1 MTAATPIAD
10 LAPAPLLY
18 QRPRG
23 VAAII
28 KDGSILTWRN
38 LVQLPRT
45 PELVLFT
52 LIQPV
57 MFVLLFNY
65 VFGGSIG
72 ASLPPGVSYA
82 QFLIPGI
89 MVQTIVFGTSATS
102 VGLAEDLQKG
112 LVDRFRSLPIARSA
126 VLSGRIMADTVRLT
140 VVATILILVGYLV
153 GFRFEGGLGWG
164 LCMIVVAVSFG
175 FAMSWI
181 MANIGMAVKDPETA
195 QTAGFVWLFPLTFVS
210 SVFVPVTT
218 MPGWLQTIARNNP
231 VTLVANLLR
240 ELSVGGA
247 DRGAGRSRRALG
259 HRHHRRVR
267 TAGGL
272 PVPQG
277 LISDERRAQLSDSLR
292 AWSSTT
298 TPNSMPRRSTTP
310 AGAAPAGAAWVT
322 WVRSE
327 VCWAA
332 APEARAVG
340 ARGRR
345 SAAAA

>member
-1 MTAATPIAD
+1 MTTTAPTPAPD
-10 LAPAPLLY
+10 LAPAASPY
-18 QRPRG
+18 RRPHG
-23 VAAII
+23 LAAVVR
-28 KDGSILTWRN
+28 DGSILTWRN

-126 VLSGRIMADTVRLT
+126 VLNGRIAADTVRLT
-140 VVATILILVGYLV
+140 VVAVVLVVVGYLV
-153 GFRFEGGLGWG
+153 GFRFEGGILWG
-164 LCMIVVAVSFG
+164 LCLILVSVSFG
-175 FAMSWI
+175 FAMSWV
-181 MANIGMAVKDPETA
+181 MSNIGMAVKDPETA

-240 ELSVGGA
+240 ELSLGA
-247 DRGAGRSRRALG
+247 
-259 HRHHRRVR
+259 
-267 TAGGL
+267 
-272 PVPQG
+272 P
-277 LISDERRAQLSDSLR
+277 
-292 AWSSTT
+292 
-298 TPNSMPRRSTTP
+298 
-310 AGAAPAGAAWVT
+310 
-322 WVRSE
+322 
-327 VCWAA
+327 
-332 APEARAVG
+332 
-340 ARGRR
+340 
-345 SAAAA
+345 SAARVVPVALWVIGITAIFAPLAVSRYRKV

>member
-1 MTAATPIAD
+1 MTTTTAATTPTGD
-10 LAPAPLLY
+10 LAPAPATY
-18 QRPRG
+18 RRPRG
-23 VAAII
+23 LAAVAHDA
-28 KDGSILTWRN
+28 SITTWRN

-112 LVDRFRSLPIARSA
+112 IVDRFRSLPIARSA
-126 VLSGRIMADTVRLT
+126 VLSGRILADTVRLF
-140 VVATILILVGYLV
+140 VVAVVLIVVGYIV
-153 GFRFEGGLGWG
+153 GFRFEGGIGWG
-164 LCMIVVAVSFG
+164 LVMIVAAVAFG

-210 SVFVPVTT
+210 SAFVPVTT
-218 MPGWLQTIARNNP
+218 MPDWLQAVARNNP

-240 ELSVGGA
+240 ELSI
-247 DRGAGRSRRALG
+247 GRPLAATVIPVSLWIIG
-259 HRHHRRVR
+259 I
-267 TAGGL
+267 TA
-272 PVPQG
+272 VF
-277 LISDERRAQLSDSLR
+277 
-292 AWSSTT
+292 
-298 TPNSMPRRSTTP
+298 
-310 AGAAPAGAAWVT
+310 APL
-322 WVRSE
+322 
-327 VCWAA
+327 
-332 APEARAVG
+332 AVN
-340 ARGRR
+340 RYRKV
-345 SAAAA
+345 